1 MRKLVS
7 RVVLLTTVVL
17 LAMPM
22 TAEAKSANRV
32 ELNCKSKMTLYS
44 GESTQLEIKG
54 IYQKGKKLYP
64 NQSQK
69 ALWKKVMASSS
80 NKSIATIGKD
90 GKVTAK
96 RAGTVRLSVTSRKN
110 RRVKTTVKLT
120 VKKTSGKPAITLSG
134 KRGKDSDGVYYLQDM
149 KIGES
154 TAIKVKSVKGL
165 SSKSVTFKSDN
176 KKVATV
182 SKDGK
187 VTAVAEGEACIK
199 VTSVV
204 NEKVSMRM
212 YIDVESS
219 CDSYGHTWGEWKYS
233 DSYGYKRGGAPTCT
247 EDGLR
252 VRECIECGKQEYE
265 DLPALG
271 HDFVFQKHVEAVK
284 GVTGGDSYVCSR
296 CGEED
301 FRNPVYYQPTEEE
314 LAAAIAEWQAMNPTL
329 TKWGAE
335 DGHDGCNGFA
345 DQMQDYIFGAN
356 VPRVWKEDVD
366 PSEFSKIRVG
376 DVLHFYGT
384 KPSTGGIYGHFV
396 VVTKVVADGVWEVA
410 EGNFSGVVCW
420 DHVYAFKNGNV
431 YCDMTEHY
439 NIMGT
444 VDGWDATNAHVTVG
458 TRWY

>member
-1 MRKLVS
+1 MRKLMKKA
-7 RVVLLTTVVL
+7 VLVAATVL
-17 LAMPM
+17 AIAAMPM

-32 ELNCKSKMTLYS
+32 ELNCKNGMTLYS

-69 ALWKKVMASSS
+69 ALWKKVMTSSS

-120 VKKTSGKPAITLSG
+120 VKKTSGKPAITLKSVG
-134 KRGKDSDGVYYLQDM
+134 ADTFYKNKELHIVEGEVAQM
-149 KIGES
+149 KVF
-154 TAIKVKSVKGL
+154 KVKNL
-165 SSKSVTFKSDN
+165 SSK
-176 KKVATV
+176 KVVFV
-182 SKDGK
+182 SKNTSIAAVTENGK
-187 VTAVAEGEACIK
+187 VTGVSEGETWITA
-199 VTSVV
+199 TSVSNSRV
-204 NEKVSMRM
+204 SIKFKVYVFKDCEK
-212 YIDVESS
+212 D
-219 CDSYGHTWGEWKYS
+219 GHDWEDWEVK
-233 DSYGYKRGGAPTCT
+233 KAPTCIK
-247 EDGLR
+247 DGM
-252 VRECIECGKQEYE
+252 ECRWCAYCCEYE
-265 DLPALG
+265 EETIPALG
-271 HDFVFQKHVEAVK
+271 HDFVFQNHVEAVK
-284 GVTGGDSYVCSR
+284 GVTGGDSYICSR

-384 KPSTGGIYGHFV
+384 KPSTGGGFAHQV

-420 DHVYAFKNGNV
+420 NHTYTYKNGNV
-431 YCDMTEHY
+431 YCDMTETY
-439 NIMGT
+439 NITG
-444 VDGWDATNAHVTVG
+444 VGGWDATNAHVTVG

>member
-17 LAMPM
+17 LALPM

-120 VKKTSGKPAITLSG
+120 VKKISGKPAITLARNSSWEG
-134 KRGKDSDGVYYLQDM
+134 KELWIYTN
-149 KIGES
+149 ES
-154 TAIKVKSVKGL
+154 IQLKVAKVKNL
-165 SSKSVTFKSDN
+165 SSK
-176 KKVATV
+176 KVVFESKNPSIATV
-182 SKDGK
+182 TKNGR
-187 VTAVAEGEACIK
+187 VTGVSEGETWIT
-199 VTSVV
+199 VTSVS
-204 NEKVSMRM
+204 NNKATMKFKVGVAHNCK
-212 YIDVESS
+212 DAGHDW
-219 CDSYGHTWGEWKYS
+219 CDWIVDKE
-233 DSYGYKRGGAPTCT
+233 PTCAA
-247 EDGLR
+247 DGCRYRMCDL
-252 VRECIECGKQEYE
+252 CGEVE
-265 DLPALG
+265 EETISALG

-384 KPSTGGIYGHFV
+384 KPSTGGGGFAHQV

-444 VDGWDATNAHVTVG
+444 VDGWDATNAHVTEG